1 MKDTSN
7 PKNVFSSKKLTGI
20 KICNLC
26 NLCNK
31 EFAESELEGHLSR
44 EHIII
49 STDCNKDDR
58 VVSYQSV
65 SY

>member
-7 PKNVFSSKKLTGI
+7 PKNVFSSKKPTGI
-20 KICNLC
+20 KICK
-26 NLCNK
+26 LCNK
-31 EFAESELEGHLSR
+31 EFAQSELEGHLSR